1 MWRLSG
7 IERDIYLYSTPKQYI
22 ADYQVTSTLDKETY
36 TDGLF
41 ALETT
46 IGGEAEGAATLS
58 YRLEDAC
65 GKTIL
70 EKGLSGSKQGK
81 RQFHFFFEK
90 ETLPKVKRLE
100 CGTSLSLYIDYFSK
114 RYFRRNHT
122 SDRVQRRVSYLGNQR
137 WTILHKRCAHIGKRG
152 KSS

>member
-1 MWRLSG
+1 MGYYSICKKEGEKQLPLEVYRWSAGSYLECQDMWRLSG

-81 RQFHFFFEK
+81 RQFHFF
-90 ETLPKVKRLE
+90 
-100 CGTSLSLYIDYFSK
+100 
-114 RYFRRNHT
+114 
-122 SDRVQRRVSYLGNQR
+122 
-137 WTILHKRCAHIGKRG
+137 
-152 KSS
+152 

>member
-65 GKTIL
+65 GKL
-70 EKGLSGSKQGK
+70 FWK
-81 RQFHFFFEK
+81 RIVRFKARKAAISFF
-90 ETLPKVKRLE
+90 
-100 CGTSLSLYIDYFSK
+100 
-114 RYFRRNHT
+114 
-122 SDRVQRRVSYLGNQR
+122 
-137 WTILHKRCAHIGKRG
+137 
-152 KSS
+152 